1 MSKQSLLQQ
10 QSEQQEIESRYSQI
24 LSSFRVKPKVNE
36 IEKISKAYRL
46 ALKAHVDM
54 RRKSGEPYIYHPL
67 EVARIVVADIGL
79 GPTSVVCALLH
90 DVVEDT
96 DYTLEDIESMFGQ
109 TVARIVDGLTKID
122 DGTFEATEDT
132 SMQVENFRKILLT
145 LSDDVRV
152 ILIKL
157 ADRLHNMRT
166 LGSMKDEKQLKIA
179 SETLNI
185 YAPLAYR
192 LGLYLIKT
200 ELEDLSLKYLEPD
213 IYNTIEKKLKETNA
227 EREEFINR
235 FIEPIR
241 DRLEKESLK
250 FSISGRVK
258 SIRSI
263 LKKMNKKGVSF
274 EEVYDLFAVR
284 IVIDSPAQSEKA
296 DCYRVYAIVNDLYT
310 PYPDNKRR
318 RDWIAMPKN
327 NGYEALHTTVMS
339 KEGSWIEVQIRSKRM
354 DEIAERGVAAHW
366 QYKSEGIIVH
376 NSVLDKWLEGVRE
389 MLSRA
394 DTSNA
399 FDFLSDFRSNFFE
412 EGIYVYTPKGDL
424 KTLPNGATVLDFAFQ
439 IHTDIGLSTIGAKVN
454 HTLVPINHPLRNG
467 DQVEIIYSKNQRA
480 TEKWLEYAVSSWAK
494 SRIRDY
500 LKEEYSKYYNEGENK
515 LREIFKTLSLQF
527 NSKNL
532 AIVQNALAMP
542 SKINLFYDV
551 SQNRITEKNIKD
563 ILQKDEK
570 SGSWFSSLF
579 RLSVNRDMSL
589 KEAVQA
595 RVEQRPETLVLG
607 EDMDEIRYKISSC
620 CNAIPGDDIIGI
632 YHPHKEIEVHRTNC
646 PRAINL
652 MLQYGDRIIKAKWKK
667 DEKITFLTGVQV
679 NGVDRSGMIKDIM
692 DVISQDRDMNIR
704 TFNITAAEGMFDGRI
719 MLYINDTEHLQILI
733 KKLKKIKGINA
744 VARVENKL

>member
-1 MSKQSLLQQ
+1 MDERERL
-10 QSEQQEIESRYSQI
+10 EQQEIEKRYNQI
-24 LSSFRVKPKVNE
+24 LSSFRIEPKPKE
-36 IEKISKAYRL
+36 KEKIEKAFHL
-46 ALKAHVDM
+46 AVKAHADM
-54 RRKSGEPYIYHPL
+54 RRKGGDPYIYHPL

-96 DYTLEDIESMFGQ
+96 DYTLEDIEGMFGQ

-122 DGTFEATEDT
+122 DGTFEAAEDT
-132 SMQVENFRKILLT
+132 SLQVENFRKILLT

-166 LGSMKDEKQLKIA
+166 LSAMKDEKQLKIA

-200 ELEDLSLKYLEPD
+200 ELEDLALKYLEPD
-213 IYNTIEKKLKETNA
+213 VYNTIERKLEETNA

-241 DRLEKESLK
+241 KRLENEFLK
-250 FSISGRVK
+250 FSIFGRVK
-258 SIRSI
+258 SVHSI
-263 LKKMNKKGVSF
+263 LKKMNKKGVAF
-274 EEVYDLFAVR
+274 EEIYDLFAIR
-284 IVIDSPAQSEKA
+284 IIIDAPIESEKA
-296 DCYRVYAIVNDLYT
+296 DCYRCYAIVNDLYT
-310 PYPDNKRR
+310 TYPDNMRR
-318 RDWIAMPKN
+318 RDWIAMPKS

-339 KEGSWIEVQIRSKRM
+339 KDGRWVEVQIRSKRM

-366 QYKSEGIIVH
+366 QYKNEGIVQQ
-376 NSVLDKWLEGVRE
+376 NSVLDRWLEGVRE

-394 DTSNA
+394 DTGNA

-412 EGIYVYTPKGDL
+412 EGLYVYTPKGDL
-424 KTLPNGATVLDFAFQ
+424 KTLPSGATVLDFAFQ
-439 IHTDIGLSTIGAKVN
+439 IHTDIGLSAIGAKVN

-467 DQVEIIYSKNQRA
+467 DQVEIIYSKNQKP

-494 SRIRDY
+494 ARIRDY
-500 LKEEYSKYYNEGENK
+500 LKDEYSKYYDEGETK

-532 AIVQNALAMP
+532 AIVQNALVMP
-542 SKINLFYDV
+542 SKINLYYDV
-551 SQNRITEKNIKD
+551 AQGRITVKNIKD

-579 RLSVNRDMSL
+579 RSSVNRDVSL

-607 EDMDEIRYKISSC
+607 EDMDKIRYKISTC
-620 CNAIPGDDIIGI
+620 CNAIPGDDVIGI
-632 YHPHKEIEVHRTNC
+632 YHPNKEIEVHRTNC

-667 DEKITFLTGVQV
+667 DEKIAFLTGITLT
-679 NGVDRSGMIKDIM
+679 GVDRMGMIKDIM
-692 DVISQDRDMNIR
+692 DVISQDREINIR
-704 TFNITAAEGMFDGRI
+704 TFNITAAEGLFDGKI
-719 MLYINDTEHLQILI
+719 MLYISDTEHLQTLI
-733 KKLKKIKGINA
+733 KKMKKIKGMDTVVRI
-744 VARVENKL
+744 ENSK